1 MKNKMI
7 KRIILCAFILMFYVL
22 INKVQAN
29 SIKNIDM
36 DINLDKNGN
45 ATVTE
50 IWQANLTQGTEGYRT
65 FSNLENLTISNF
77 SVTDESGT
85 KFQTISEWNTNESF
99 SYKAYKCGIKETN
112 NGVEL
117 CWGISKYGNK
127 TYTLTYK
134 INKLVTQYMDCQGI
148 YFNFLNLDQDIN
160 KVTIRIH
167 CNNNLSAGN
176 SKIWAYGYTGTINF
190 ENGNIVLDSK
200 GKLSK
205 SQYMVG
211 LIKFENNIFSTN
223 NKSDLSF
230 EDVKESAENGTGN
243 GKKTLGKGMVIFI
256 NLILGIIFILLN
268 PITIGIIIISII
280 VIKDANKKTIVEKPV
295 NVEEPLNILQED
307 RQLPSDDKVEYYR
320 EIPCNK
326 DLEVTYWVCYQYYV
340 SADSVLKKGIVGA
353 IFLKWFK
360 EGKIAINKNQN
371 KKIEFKDNNYSIDLS
386 KIEYGENEVEN
397 SLIAILK
404 SAAGKNE
411 ILEPNELKNW
421 CKYNYENMK
430 NWFDNILN
438 YTERKLFG
446 QGLITK
452 GYSDGM
458 AVRNVSPKLKEE
470 ALKLKGLRRFLLDY
484 SLISEKEYMEV
495 QIWEEYLIF
504 AQLLGVA
511 DKVQE
516 QFSKLYPNFKSDTI
530 LDMSN
535 TTSYIDNIVDCCFEG
550 IREAERME
558 RARNNDGFG
567 PNPDGTGGS
576 SNPFGGSSAGGSSG
590 GGFR

>member
-7 KRIILCAFILMFYVL
+7 KRIVMCAIILMFYVF

-29 SIKNIDM
+29 SIEKIEM
-36 DINLDKNGN
+36 DIDLDENGD
-45 ATVTE
+45 ATVIET
-50 IWQANLTQGTEGYRT
+50 WQANLTQGTEGYRP
-65 FSNLENLTISNF
+65 FFKLQDSKILDF
-77 SVTDESGT
+77 SVTDESER
-85 KFQTISEWNTNESF
+85 KYQTISDWNTNGSF
-99 SYKAYKCGIKETN
+99 DYKSYKCGIKETS

-117 CWGISKYGNK
+117 CWGISQYGNK
-127 TYTLTYK
+127 IYTLKYK
-134 INKLVTQYMDCQGI
+134 INKLVTQYTDCQGI
-148 YFNFLNLDQDIN
+148 YFNFLKLNQDVN
-160 KVTIRIH
+160 KVVIKIH
-167 CNNNLSAGN
+167 CNNNLSVEN
-176 SKIWAYGYTGTINF
+176 SKIWSYGYKGTINF
-190 ENGNIVLDSK
+190 ENGDIVLDSK

-223 NKSDLSF
+223 NKSNLSF
-230 EDVKESAENGTGN
+230 EDVKKSAKSDMRIFVN
-243 GKKTLGKGMVIFI
+243 VI
-256 NLILGIIFILLN
+256 LTIISILLN
-268 PITIGIIIISII
+268 PFTIFIIVILISII
-280 VIKDANKKTIVEKPV
+280 KGANKKTIVEKSV
-295 NVEEPLNILQED
+295 SAEEPLNILQED
-307 RQLPSDDKVEYYR
+307 RRLPADNKVEYYR
-320 EIPCNK
+320 EIPCDK

-484 SLISEKEYMEV
+484 SLISEKEYIEV

-558 RARNNDGFG
+558 RAHDNDGFG
-567 PNPDGTGGS
+567 PNPDGAGGS
-576 SNPFGGSSAGGSSG
+576 SNPFGGGSAGGSSG

>member
-7 KRIILCAFILMFYVL
+7 KRIVMCAIILMFYVF

-29 SIKNIDM
+29 SIEKIEM
-36 DINLDKNGN
+36 DIDLDENGD
-45 ATVTE
+45 ATVIET
-50 IWQANLTQGTEGYRT
+50 WQANLTQGTEGYRP
-65 FSNLENLTISNF
+65 FFKLQDSKILDF
-77 SVTDESGT
+77 SVTDESER
-85 KFQTISEWNTNESF
+85 KYQTISDWNTNGSF
-99 SYKAYKCGIKETN
+99 DYKSYKCGIKETS

-117 CWGISKYGNK
+117 CWGISQYGNK
-127 TYTLTYK
+127 IYTLKYK
-134 INKLVTQYMDCQGI
+134 INKLVTQYTDCQGI
-148 YFNFLNLDQDIN
+148 YFNFLKLNQDVN
-160 KVTIRIH
+160 KVVIKIH
-167 CNNNLSAGN
+167 CNNNLSVEN
-176 SKIWAYGYTGTINF
+176 SKIWSYGYKGTINF
-190 ENGNIVLDSK
+190 ENGDIVLDSK

-223 NKSDLSF
+223 NKSNLSF
-230 EDVKESAENGTGN
+230 EDVKKSAKSDMRIFVN
-243 GKKTLGKGMVIFI
+243 VI
-256 NLILGIIFILLN
+256 LTIISILLN
-268 PITIGIIIISII
+268 PFTIFIIVILISII
-280 VIKDANKKTIVEKPV
+280 KGANKKTIVEKSV
-295 NVEEPLNILQED
+295 SAEEPLNILQED
-307 RQLPSDDKVEYYR
+307 RRLPADNKVEYYR
-320 EIPCNK
+320 EIPCDK

-438 YTERKLFG
+438 YTERKLLG

-452 GYSDGM
+452 GYSDGI
-458 AVRNVSPKLKEE
+458 AVRNVSPKLKED

-484 SLISEKEYMEV
+484 SLISEKEYIEV

-516 QFSKLYPNFKSDTI
+516 QFSKVYPNFKSDTI

-558 RARNNDGFG
+558 RAHDNDGFG
-567 PNPDGTGGS
+567 PNPDGAGGS
-576 SNPFGGSSAGGSSG
+576 SNPFGGGSAGGSSG

>member
-22 INKVQAN
+22 TNKVQAN
-29 SIKNIDM
+29 SIEKIEM
-36 DINLDKNGN
+36 DIDLDENGD
-45 ATVTE
+45 ATVIET
-50 IWQANLTQGTEGYRT
+50 WQANLTQGTEGYRP
-65 FSNLENLTISNF
+65 FFKLKDSKILDF
-77 SVTDESGT
+77 SVTDESER
-85 KFQTISEWNTNESF
+85 KYQIISDWNTNESF
-99 SYKAYKCGIKETN
+99 DYKSYKCGIKETS

-117 CWGISKYGNK
+117 CWGISQYGNK
-127 TYTLTYK
+127 IYTLKYK
-134 INKLVTQYMDCQGI
+134 INKLVTQYTDCQGI
-148 YFNFLNLDQDIN
+148 YFNFLKLNQDVN
-160 KVTIRIH
+160 KVVIKIH
-167 CNNNLSAGN
+167 CNNNLSVEN
-176 SKIWAYGYTGTINF
+176 SKIWSYGYKGTINF
-190 ENGNIVLDSK
+190 ENGDIVLDSK

-230 EDVKESAENGTGN
+230 EDVKKSAKSDIRILVN
-243 GKKTLGKGMVIFI
+243 VI
-256 NLILGIIFILLN
+256 LTIISILLN
-268 PITIGIIIISII
+268 PFTIFIIVILISII
-280 VIKDANKKTIVEKPV
+280 KGANKKTIVEKSV
-295 NVEEPLNILQED
+295 SAEEPLNILQED
-307 RQLPSDDKVEYYR
+307 RRLPADDKVEYYR
-320 EIPCNK
+320 EIPCDK

-438 YTERKLFG
+438 YTERKLLG

-452 GYSDGM
+452 GYSDGI
-458 AVRNVSPKLKEE
+458 AVRNVSPKLKED

-484 SLISEKEYMEV
+484 SLISEKEYIEV

-516 QFSKLYPNFKSDTI
+516 QFSKLYPNFKSYTI

-535 TTSYIDNIVDCCFEG
+535 TTSYIDNLVDCCFEG

-558 RARNNDGFG
+558 RTHNNDGFG
-567 PNPDGTGGS
+567 PNPDGAGGS
-576 SNPFGGSSAGGSSG
+576 SNLFGGGSAGGSSG

>member
-22 INKVQAN
+22 TNKVQAN
-29 SIKNIDM
+29 SIEKIEM
-36 DINLDKNGN
+36 DIDLDENGD
-45 ATVTE
+45 ATVIET
-50 IWQANLTQGTEGYRT
+50 WQANLTQGTEGYRP
-65 FSNLENLTISNF
+65 FFKLQDSKILDF
-77 SVTDESGT
+77 SVTDESER
-85 KFQTISEWNTNESF
+85 KYQIISDWNTNESF
-99 SYKAYKCGIKETN
+99 DYKSYKCGIKETS

-117 CWGISKYGNK
+117 CWGISQYGNK
-127 TYTLTYK
+127 IYTLKYK
-134 INKLVTQYMDCQGI
+134 INKLVTQYTDCQGI
-148 YFNFLNLDQDIN
+148 YFNFLKLNQDVNEVVI
-160 KVTIRIH
+160 KIH
-167 CNNNLSAGN
+167 CNNNLSVEN
-176 SKIWAYGYTGTINF
+176 SKIWSYGYKGTINF
-190 ENGNIVLDSK
+190 ENGDIVLDSK

-230 EDVKESAENGTGN
+230 EDVKKSAKSDIRILVN
-243 GKKTLGKGMVIFI
+243 VI
-256 NLILGIIFILLN
+256 LTIISILLN
-268 PITIGIIIISII
+268 PFTIFIIVILISII
-280 VIKDANKKTIVEKPV
+280 KGANKKTIVEKSV
-295 NVEEPLNILQED
+295 SAEEPLNILQED
-307 RQLPSDDKVEYYR
+307 RRLPADDKVEYYR
-320 EIPCNK
+320 EIPCDK

-438 YTERKLFG
+438 YTERKLLG

-452 GYSDGM
+452 GHSDGI
-458 AVRNVSPKLKEE
+458 AVRNVSPKLKED

-484 SLISEKEYMEV
+484 SLISEKEYIEV

-516 QFSKLYPNFKSDTI
+516 QFSKLYPNFKSYTI

-535 TTSYIDNIVDCCFEG
+535 TTSYIDNLVDCCFEG

-558 RARNNDGFG
+558 RTHNNDGFG
-567 PNPDGTGGS
+567 PNPDGAGGS
-576 SNPFGGSSAGGSSG
+576 SNLFGGGSAGGSSG

>member
-1 MKNKMI
+1 MEKNKSKKI
-7 KRIILCAFILMFYVL
+7 YKVIFIFTILLLYMFIGKAY
-22 INKVQAN
+22 AT
-29 SIKNIDM
+29 SIDDINIDVYI
-36 DINLDKNGN
+36 DENGD
-45 ATVTE
+45 AYVTE
-50 IWQANLTQGTEGYRT
+50 TWKTSLDEGTECYRT
-65 FSNLENLTISNF
+65 FSKLGNSEILDFQVS
-77 SVTDESGT
+77 DESER
-85 KFQTISEWNTNESF
+85 KYQIISDWNTNGSF
-99 SYKAYKCGIKETN
+99 DYKSYKCGIKETS

-117 CWGISKYGNK
+117 CWGISQYGNK
-127 TYTLTYK
+127 IYTLKYK
-134 INKLVTQYMDCQGI
+134 INKLVTQYTDCQGI
-148 YFNFLNLDQDIN
+148 YFNFLKLNQDVNEVVI
-160 KVTIRIH
+160 KIH
-167 CNNNLSAGN
+167 CNNNLSVEN
-176 SKIWAYGYTGTINF
+176 SKIWSYGYKGTINF
-190 ENGNIVLDSK
+190 ENGDIVLDSK

-230 EDVKESAENGTGN
+230 EDVKKSAKSDIRILVN
-243 GKKTLGKGMVIFI
+243 VI
-256 NLILGIIFILLN
+256 LTIISILLN
-268 PITIGIIIISII
+268 PFTIFIIVILISII
-280 VIKDANKKTIVEKPV
+280 KGANKKTIVEKSV
-295 NVEEPLNILQED
+295 SAEEPLNILQED
-307 RQLPSDDKVEYYR
+307 RRLPADDKVEYYR
-320 EIPCNK
+320 EIPCDK

-438 YTERKLFG
+438 YTERKLLG

-452 GYSDGM
+452 GYSDGI
-458 AVRNVSPKLKEE
+458 AVRNVSPKLKED

-484 SLISEKEYMEV
+484 SLISEKEYIEV

-516 QFSKLYPNFKSDTI
+516 QFSKLYPNFKSYTI

-535 TTSYIDNIVDCCFEG
+535 TTSYIDNLVDCCFEG

-558 RARNNDGFG
+558 RTHNNDGFG
-567 PNPDGTGGS
+567 PNPDGAGGS
-576 SNPFGGSSAGGSSG
+576 SNPFGGGSAGGSSG

>member
-7 KRIILCAFILMFYVL
+7 KRIVMCAIILMFYVF

-29 SIKNIDM
+29 SIEKIEM
-36 DINLDKNGN
+36 DIDLDENGD
-45 ATVTE
+45 ATVIET
-50 IWQANLTQGTEGYRT
+50 WQANLTQGTEGYRP
-65 FSNLENLTISNF
+65 FFKLQDSKILDF
-77 SVTDESGT
+77 SVTDESER
-85 KFQTISEWNTNESF
+85 KYQTISDWNTNGSF
-99 SYKAYKCGIKETN
+99 DYKSYKCGIKETS

-117 CWGISKYGNK
+117 CWGISQYGNK
-127 TYTLTYK
+127 IYTLKYK
-134 INKLVTQYMDCQGI
+134 INKLVTQYTDCQGI
-148 YFNFLNLDQDIN
+148 YFNFLKLNQDVN
-160 KVTIRIH
+160 KVVIKIH
-167 CNNNLSAGN
+167 CNNNLSVEN
-176 SKIWAYGYTGTINF
+176 SKIWSYGYKGTINF
-190 ENGNIVLDSK
+190 ENGDIVLDSK

-223 NKSDLSF
+223 NKSNLSF
-230 EDVKESAENGTGN
+230 EDVKKSAKSDMRIFVN
-243 GKKTLGKGMVIFI
+243 VI
-256 NLILGIIFILLN
+256 LTIISILLN
-268 PITIGIIIISII
+268 PFTIFIIVILISII
-280 VIKDANKKTIVEKPV
+280 KGANKKTIVEKSV
-295 NVEEPLNILQED
+295 SAEEPLNILQED
-307 RQLPSDDKVEYYR
+307 RRLPADNKVEYYR
-320 EIPCNK
+320 EIPCDK

-484 SLISEKEYMEV
+484 SLISEKEYIEV

-516 QFSKLYPNFKSDTI
+516 QFSKVYPNFKSDTI

-558 RARNNDGFG
+558 RAHDNDGFG
-567 PNPDGTGGS
+567 PNPDGAGGS
-576 SNPFGGSSAGGSSG
+576 SNPFGGGSAGGSSG

>member
-22 INKVQAN
+22 TNKVQAN
-29 SIKNIDM
+29 SIEKIEM
-36 DINLDKNGN
+36 DIDLDENGD
-45 ATVTE
+45 ATVIET
-50 IWQANLTQGTEGYRT
+50 WQANLTQGTEGYRP
-65 FSNLENLTISNF
+65 FFKLQDSKILDF
-77 SVTDESGT
+77 SVTDESER
-85 KFQTISEWNTNESF
+85 KYQIISDWNTNESF
-99 SYKAYKCGIKETN
+99 DYKSYKCGIKETS

-117 CWGISKYGNK
+117 CWGISQYGNK
-127 TYTLTYK
+127 IYTLKYK
-134 INKLVTQYMDCQGI
+134 INKLVTQYTDCQGI
-148 YFNFLNLDQDIN
+148 YFNFLKLNQDVNEVVI
-160 KVTIRIH
+160 KIH
-167 CNNNLSAGN
+167 CNNNLSVEN
-176 SKIWAYGYTGTINF
+176 SKIWSYGYKGTINF
-190 ENGNIVLDSK
+190 ENGDIVLDSK

-230 EDVKESAENGTGN
+230 EDVKKSAKSDIRILVN
-243 GKKTLGKGMVIFI
+243 VI
-256 NLILGIIFILLN
+256 LTIISILLN
-268 PITIGIIIISII
+268 PFTIFIIVILISII
-280 VIKDANKKTIVEKPV
+280 KGANKKTIVEKSV
-295 NVEEPLNILQED
+295 SAEEPLNILQED
-307 RQLPSDDKVEYYR
+307 RRLPADDKVEYYR
-320 EIPCNK
+320 EIPCDK

-411 ILEPNELKNW
+411 ILEPNELKNC

-438 YTERKLFG
+438 YTERKLLG

-452 GYSDGM
+452 GYSDGI
-458 AVRNVSPKLKEE
+458 AVRNVSPKLKED

-484 SLISEKEYMEV
+484 SLISEKEYIEV

-504 AQLLGVA
+504 AQLLGVE

-516 QFSKLYPNFKSDTI
+516 QFSKLYPNFKSYTI

-535 TTSYIDNIVDCCFEG
+535 TTSYIDNLVDCCFEG

-558 RARNNDGFG
+558 RTHNNDGFG
-567 PNPDGTGGS
+567 PNPDGAGGS
-576 SNPFGGSSAGGSSG
+576 SNPFGGGSAGGSSG

>member
-22 INKVQAN
+22 TNKVQAN
-29 SIKNIDM
+29 SIEKIEM
-36 DINLDKNGN
+36 DIDLDENGD
-45 ATVTE
+45 ATVIET
-50 IWQANLTQGTEGYRT
+50 WQANLTQGTEGYRP
-65 FSNLENLTISNF
+65 FFKLKDSKILDF
-77 SVTDESGT
+77 SVTDESER
-85 KFQTISEWNTNESF
+85 KYQIISDWNTNESF
-99 SYKAYKCGIKETN
+99 DYKSYKCGIKETS

-117 CWGISKYGNK
+117 CWGISQYGNK
-127 TYTLTYK
+127 IYTLKYK
-134 INKLVTQYMDCQGI
+134 INKLVTQYTDCQGI
-148 YFNFLNLDQDIN
+148 YFNFLKLNQDVN
-160 KVTIRIH
+160 KVVIKIH
-167 CNNNLSAGN
+167 CNNNLSVEN
-176 SKIWAYGYTGTINF
+176 SKIWSYGYKGTINF
-190 ENGNIVLDSK
+190 ENGDIVLDSK

-230 EDVKESAENGTGN
+230 EDVKKSAKSDIRILVN
-243 GKKTLGKGMVIFI
+243 VI
-256 NLILGIIFILLN
+256 LTIISILLN
-268 PITIGIIIISII
+268 PFTIFIIVILISII
-280 VIKDANKKTIVEKPV
+280 KGANKKTIVEKSV
-295 NVEEPLNILQED
+295 SAEEPLNILQED
-307 RQLPSDDKVEYYR
+307 RRLPADDKVEYYR
-320 EIPCNK
+320 EIPCDK

-438 YTERKLFG
+438 YTERKLLG

-452 GYSDGM
+452 GYSDGI
-458 AVRNVSPKLKEE
+458 AVRNVSPKLKED

-484 SLISEKEYMEV
+484 SLISEKEYIEV

-516 QFSKLYPNFKSDTI
+516 QFSKLYPNFKSYTI

-535 TTSYIDNIVDCCFEG
+535 TTSYIDNLVDCCFEG

-558 RARNNDGFG
+558 RTHNNDGFG
-567 PNPDGTGGS
+567 PNPDGAGGS
-576 SNPFGGSSAGGSSG
+576 SNPFGGGSAGGSSG

>member
-22 INKVQAN
+22 TNKVQAN
-29 SIKNIDM
+29 SIEKIEM
-36 DINLDKNGN
+36 DIDLDENGD
-45 ATVTE
+45 ATVIET
-50 IWQANLTQGTEGYRT
+50 WQANLTQGTEGYRP
-65 FSNLENLTISNF
+65 FFKLQDSKILDF
-77 SVTDESGT
+77 SVTDESER
-85 KFQTISEWNTNESF
+85 KYQIISDWNTNESF
-99 SYKAYKCGIKETN
+99 DYKSYKCGIKETS

-117 CWGISKYGNK
+117 CWGISQYGNK
-127 TYTLTYK
+127 IYTLKYK
-134 INKLVTQYMDCQGI
+134 INKLVTQYTDCQGI
-148 YFNFLNLDQDIN
+148 YFNFLKLNQDVNEVVI
-160 KVTIRIH
+160 KIH
-167 CNNNLSAGN
+167 CNNNLSVEN
-176 SKIWAYGYTGTINF
+176 SKIWSYGYKGTINF
-190 ENGNIVLDSK
+190 ENGDIVLDSK

-230 EDVKESAENGTGN
+230 EDVKKSAKSDIRILVN
-243 GKKTLGKGMVIFI
+243 VI
-256 NLILGIIFILLN
+256 LTIISILLN
-268 PITIGIIIISII
+268 PFTIFIIVILISII
-280 VIKDANKKTIVEKPV
+280 KGANKKTIVEKSV
-295 NVEEPLNILQED
+295 SAEEPLNILQED
-307 RQLPSDDKVEYYR
+307 RRLPADDKVEYYR
-320 EIPCNK
+320 EIPCDK

-438 YTERKLFG
+438 YTERKLLG

-452 GYSDGM
+452 GYSDGI
-458 AVRNVSPKLKEE
+458 AVRNVSPKLKED

-484 SLISEKEYMEV
+484 SLISEKEYIEV

-516 QFSKLYPNFKSDTI
+516 QFSKLYPNFKSYTI

-535 TTSYIDNIVDCCFEG
+535 TTSYIDNLVDCCFEG

-558 RARNNDGFG
+558 RTHNNDGFG
-567 PNPDGTGGS
+567 PNPDGAGGS
-576 SNPFGGSSAGGSSG
+576 SNLFGGGSAGGSSG

>member
-22 INKVQAN
+22 TNKVQAN
-29 SIKNIDM
+29 SIEKIEM
-36 DINLDKNGN
+36 DIDLDENGD
-45 ATVTE
+45 ATVIET
-50 IWQANLTQGTEGYRT
+50 WQANLTQGTEGYRP
-65 FSNLENLTISNF
+65 FFKLQDSKILDF
-77 SVTDESGT
+77 SVTDESER
-85 KFQTISEWNTNESF
+85 KYQIISDWNTNESF
-99 SYKAYKCGIKETN
+99 DYKSYKCGIKETS

-117 CWGISKYGNK
+117 CWGISQYGNK
-127 TYTLTYK
+127 IYTLKYK
-134 INKLVTQYMDCQGI
+134 INKLVTQYTDCQGI
-148 YFNFLNLDQDIN
+148 YFNFLKLNQDVNEVVI
-160 KVTIRIH
+160 KIH
-167 CNNNLSAGN
+167 CNNNLSVEN
-176 SKIWAYGYTGTINF
+176 SKIWSYGYKGTINF
-190 ENGNIVLDSK
+190 ENGDIVLDSK

-230 EDVKESAENGTGN
+230 EDVKKSAKSDIRILVN
-243 GKKTLGKGMVIFI
+243 VI
-256 NLILGIIFILLN
+256 LTIISILLN
-268 PITIGIIIISII
+268 PFTIFIIVILISII
-280 VIKDANKKTIVEKPV
+280 KGANKKTIVEKSV
-295 NVEEPLNILQED
+295 SAEEPLNILQED
-307 RQLPSDDKVEYYR
+307 RRLPADDKVEYYR
-320 EIPCNK
+320 EIPCDK

-421 CKYNYENMK
+421 CKYNHENMK

-438 YTERKLFG
+438 YTERKLLG

-452 GYSDGM
+452 GYSDGI
-458 AVRNVSPKLKEE
+458 AVRNVSPKLKED

-484 SLISEKEYMEV
+484 SLISEKEYIEV

-516 QFSKLYPNFKSDTI
+516 QFSKLYPNFKSYTI

-535 TTSYIDNIVDCCFEG
+535 TTSYIDNLVDCCFEG

-558 RARNNDGFG
+558 RTHNNDGFG
-567 PNPDGTGGS
+567 PNPDGAGGS
-576 SNPFGGSSAGGSSG
+576 SNLFGGGSAGGSSG

>member
-22 INKVQAN
+22 TNKVQAN
-29 SIKNIDM
+29 SIEKIEM
-36 DINLDKNGN
+36 DIDLDENGD
-45 ATVTE
+45 ATVIET
-50 IWQANLTQGTEGYRT
+50 WQANLTQGTEGYRP
-65 FSNLENLTISNF
+65 FFKLQDSKILDF
-77 SVTDESGT
+77 SVTDESER
-85 KFQTISEWNTNESF
+85 KYQIISDWNTNESF
-99 SYKAYKCGIKETN
+99 DYKSYKCGIKETS

-117 CWGISKYGNK
+117 CWGISQYGNK
-127 TYTLTYK
+127 IYTLKYK
-134 INKLVTQYMDCQGI
+134 INKLVTQYTDCQGI
-148 YFNFLNLDQDIN
+148 YFNFLKLNQDVNEVVI
-160 KVTIRIH
+160 KIH
-167 CNNNLSAGN
+167 CNNNLSVEN
-176 SKIWAYGYTGTINF
+176 SKIWSYGYKGTINF
-190 ENGNIVLDSK
+190 ENGDIVLDSK

-230 EDVKESAENGTGN
+230 EDVKKSAKSDIRILVN
-243 GKKTLGKGMVIFI
+243 VI
-256 NLILGIIFILLN
+256 LTIISILLN
-268 PITIGIIIISII
+268 PFTIFIIVILISII
-280 VIKDANKKTIVEKPV
+280 KGANKKTIVEKSV
-295 NVEEPLNILQED
+295 SAEEPLNILQED
-307 RQLPSDDKVEYYR
+307 RRLPADDKVEYYR
-320 EIPCNK
+320 EIPCDK

-386 KIEYGENEVEN
+386 KIEYVENEVEN

-438 YTERKLFG
+438 YTERKLLG

-452 GYSDGM
+452 GYSDGI
-458 AVRNVSPKLKEE
+458 AVRNVSPKLKED

-484 SLISEKEYMEV
+484 SLISEKEYIEV

-516 QFSKLYPNFKSDTI
+516 QFSKLYPNFKSYTI

-535 TTSYIDNIVDCCFEG
+535 TTSYIDNLVDCCFEG

-558 RARNNDGFG
+558 RTHNNDGFG
-567 PNPDGTGGS
+567 PNPDGAGGS
-576 SNPFGGSSAGGSSG
+576 SNLFGGGSAGGSSG

>member
-22 INKVQAN
+22 TNKVQAN
-29 SIKNIDM
+29 SIEKIEM
-36 DINLDKNGN
+36 DIDLDENGD
-45 ATVTE
+45 ATVIET
-50 IWQANLTQGTEGYRT
+50 WQANLTQGTEGYRP
-65 FSNLENLTISNF
+65 FFKLQDSKILDF
-77 SVTDESGT
+77 SVTDESER
-85 KFQTISEWNTNESF
+85 KYQIISDWNTNESF
-99 SYKAYKCGIKETN
+99 DYKSYKCGIKETS

-117 CWGISKYGNK
+117 CWGISQYGNK
-127 TYTLTYK
+127 IYTLKYK
-134 INKLVTQYMDCQGI
+134 INKLVTQYTDCQGI
-148 YFNFLNLDQDIN
+148 YFNFLKLNQDVNEVVI
-160 KVTIRIH
+160 KIH
-167 CNNNLSAGN
+167 CNNNLSVEN
-176 SKIWAYGYTGTINF
+176 SKIWSYGYKGTINF
-190 ENGNIVLDSK
+190 ENGDIVLDSK

-230 EDVKESAENGTGN
+230 EDVKKSAKSDIRILVN
-243 GKKTLGKGMVIFI
+243 VI
-256 NLILGIIFILLN
+256 LTIISILLN
-268 PITIGIIIISII
+268 PFTIFIIVILISII
-280 VIKDANKKTIVEKPV
+280 KGANKKTIVEKSISA
-295 NVEEPLNILQED
+295 EEPLNILQED
-307 RQLPSDDKVEYYR
+307 RRLPADDKVEYYR
-320 EIPCNK
+320 EIPCDK

-371 KKIEFKDNNYSIDLS
+371 KKIEFKDNNYSMDLS

-438 YTERKLFG
+438 YTERKLLG

-452 GYSDGM
+452 GYSDGI
-458 AVRNVSPKLKEE
+458 AVRNVSPKLKED

-484 SLISEKEYMEV
+484 SLISEKEYIEV

-516 QFSKLYPNFKSDTI
+516 QFSKLYPNFKSYTI

-535 TTSYIDNIVDCCFEG
+535 TTSYIDNLVDCCFEG

-558 RARNNDGFG
+558 RTHNNDGFG
-567 PNPDGTGGS
+567 PNPDGAGGS
-576 SNPFGGSSAGGSSG
+576 SNLFGGGSAGGSSG

>member
-22 INKVQAN
+22 TNKVQAN
-29 SIKNIDM
+29 SIEKIEM
-36 DINLDKNGN
+36 DIDLDENGD
-45 ATVTE
+45 ATVIET
-50 IWQANLTQGTEGYRT
+50 WQANLTQGTEGYRP
-65 FSNLENLTISNF
+65 FFKLQDSKILDF
-77 SVTDESGT
+77 SVTDESER
-85 KFQTISEWNTNESF
+85 KYQIISDWNTNESF
-99 SYKAYKCGIKETN
+99 DYKSYKCGIKETS

-117 CWGISKYGNK
+117 CWGISQYGNK
-127 TYTLTYK
+127 IYTLKYK
-134 INKLVTQYMDCQGI
+134 INKLVTQYTDCQGI
-148 YFNFLNLDQDIN
+148 YFNFLKLNQDVNEVVI
-160 KVTIRIH
+160 KIH
-167 CNNNLSAGN
+167 CNNNLSVEN
-176 SKIWAYGYTGTINF
+176 SKIWSYGYKGTINF
-190 ENGNIVLDSK
+190 ENGDIVLDSK

-230 EDVKESAENGTGN
+230 EDVKKSAKSDIRILVN
-243 GKKTLGKGMVIFI
+243 VI
-256 NLILGIIFILLN
+256 LTIISILLN
-268 PITIGIIIISII
+268 PFTIFIIVILISII
-280 VIKDANKKTIVEKPV
+280 KGANKKTIVEKSV
-295 NVEEPLNILQED
+295 SAEEPLNILQED
-307 RQLPSDDKVEYYR
+307 RRLPADDKVEYYR
-320 EIPCNK
+320 EIPCDK

-438 YTERKLFG
+438 YTERKLLG

-452 GYSDGM
+452 GYSDGI
-458 AVRNVSPKLKEE
+458 AVRNVSPKLKED

-484 SLISEKEYMEV
+484 SLISEKEYIEV

-516 QFSKLYPNFKSDTI
+516 QFSKLYPNFKSYTI

-535 TTSYIDNIVDCCFEG
+535 TTSYIDNLVDCCFEG

-558 RARNNDGFG
+558 RTHNNDGFG
-567 PNPDGTGGS
+567 PNPDGAGGS
-576 SNPFGGSSAGGSSG
+576 SNPFGGGSAGGSSG

>member
-7 KRIILCAFILMFYVL
+7 KRIVMCAIILMFYVF

-29 SIKNIDM
+29 SIEKIEM
-36 DINLDKNGN
+36 DIDLDKNGD
-45 ATVTE
+45 ATVIET
-50 IWQANLTQGTEGYRT
+50 WQANLTQGTEGYRT
-65 FSNLENLTISNF
+65 SFKLQDSKILDF
-77 SVTDESGT
+77 SVTDESGR
-85 KFQTISEWNTNESF
+85 KYQTISDWNTNESF
-99 SYKAYKCGIKETN
+99 DYKAYKCGIKEKS

-117 CWGISKYGNK
+117 CWGISQYGNK

-134 INKLVTQYMDCQGI
+134 INKLVTQYDDCQGI
-148 YFNFLNLDQDIN
+148 YFNFLNLDQDVNNVIIKIHYN
-160 KVTIRIH
+160 SNELSVNNSRIW
-167 CNNNLSAGN
+167 S
-176 SKIWAYGYTGTINF
+176 YGYKGTINF
-190 ENGNIVLDSK
+190 ENGDIVLDSK

-230 EDVKESAENGTGN
+230 EDVKKSAEKGN
-243 GKKTLGKGMVIFI
+243 AGSVDEVIM
-256 NLILGIIFILLN
+256 NLIIIGMYIISN
-268 PITIGIIIISII
+268 PIVIIIIIITIAIIKSQKNKGKII
-280 VIKDANKKTIVEKPV
+280 VKRMASI
-295 NVEEPLNILQED
+295 EEPLNILQED
-307 RQLPSDDKVEYYR
+307 RRLPSDDKIEYYR

-326 DLEVTYWVCYQYYV
+326 DLDVAYWVCYQYYV
-340 SADSVLKKGIVGA
+340 SADSVLNRGIIGA

-386 KIEYGENEVEN
+386 KIDYVENEVEN

-438 YTERKLFG
+438 YTERKLLE

-452 GYSDGM
+452 GYSDGI
-458 AVRNVSPKLKEE
+458 AVRNVSPKLKED

-484 SLISEKEYMEV
+484 SLISEKEYIEV

-516 QFSKLYPNFKSDTI
+516 QFSKLYPNFKSYTI

-535 TTSYIDNIVDCCFEG
+535 TTSYIDNLVDCCFEG

-558 RARNNDGFG
+558 RKHDNDGFG
-567 PNPDGTGGS
+567 PNPDGVGGS
-576 SNPFGGSSAGGSSG
+576 SNPFGGGSAGGSSG

>member
-7 KRIILCAFILMFYVL
+7 KRIIQCAFILMFYVL
-22 INKVQAN
+22 TNKVQAN
-29 SIKNIDM
+29 SIEKIEM
-36 DINLDKNGN
+36 DIDLDENGD
-45 ATVTE
+45 ATVIET
-50 IWQANLTQGTEGYRT
+50 WQANLTQGTEGYRP
-65 FSNLENLTISNF
+65 FFKLQDSKILDF
-77 SVTDESGT
+77 SVTDESER
-85 KFQTISEWNTNESF
+85 KYQIISDWNTNESF
-99 SYKAYKCGIKETN
+99 DYKSYKCGIKETS

-117 CWGISKYGNK
+117 CWGISQYGNK
-127 TYTLTYK
+127 IYTLKYK
-134 INKLVTQYMDCQGI
+134 INKLVTQYTDCQGI
-148 YFNFLNLDQDIN
+148 YFNFLKLNQDVNEVVI
-160 KVTIRIH
+160 KIH
-167 CNNNLSAGN
+167 CNNNLSVEN
-176 SKIWAYGYTGTINF
+176 SKIWSYGYKGTINF
-190 ENGNIVLDSK
+190 ENGDIVLDSK

-230 EDVKESAENGTGN
+230 EDVKKSAKSDIRILVN
-243 GKKTLGKGMVIFI
+243 VI
-256 NLILGIIFILLN
+256 LTIISILLN
-268 PITIGIIIISII
+268 PFTIFIIVILISII
-280 VIKDANKKTIVEKPV
+280 KGANKKTIVEKSV
-295 NVEEPLNILQED
+295 SAEEPLNILQED
-307 RQLPSDDKVEYYR
+307 RRLPADDKVEYYR
-320 EIPCNK
+320 EIPCDK

-438 YTERKLFG
+438 YTERKLLG

-452 GYSDGM
+452 GYSDGI
-458 AVRNVSPKLKEE
+458 AVRNVSPKLKED

-484 SLISEKEYMEV
+484 SLISEKEYIEV

-516 QFSKLYPNFKSDTI
+516 QFSKLYPNFKSYTI

-535 TTSYIDNIVDCCFEG
+535 TTSYIDNLVDCCFEG

-558 RARNNDGFG
+558 RTHNNDGFG
-567 PNPDGTGGS
+567 PNPDGAGGS
-576 SNPFGGSSAGGSSG
+576 SNLFGGGSAGGSSG

>member
-22 INKVQAN
+22 TNKVQAN
-29 SIKNIDM
+29 SIEKIEM
-36 DINLDKNGN
+36 DIDLDENGD
-45 ATVTE
+45 ATVIET
-50 IWQANLTQGTEGYRT
+50 WQANLTQGTEGYRP
-65 FSNLENLTISNF
+65 FFKLQDSKILDF
-77 SVTDESGT
+77 SVTDESER
-85 KFQTISEWNTNESF
+85 KYQIISDWNTNESF
-99 SYKAYKCGIKETN
+99 DYKSYKCGIKETS

-117 CWGISKYGNK
+117 CWGISQYGNK
-127 TYTLTYK
+127 IYTLKYK
-134 INKLVTQYMDCQGI
+134 INKLVTQYTDCQGI
-148 YFNFLNLDQDIN
+148 YFNFLKLNQDVNEVVI
-160 KVTIRIH
+160 KIH
-167 CNNNLSAGN
+167 CNNNLSVEN
-176 SKIWAYGYTGTINF
+176 SKIWSYGYKGTINF
-190 ENGNIVLDSK
+190 ENGDIVLDSK

-230 EDVKESAENGTGN
+230 EDVKKSAKSDIRILVN
-243 GKKTLGKGMVIFI
+243 VI
-256 NLILGIIFILLN
+256 LTIISILLN
-268 PITIGIIIISII
+268 PFTIFIIVILISII
-280 VIKDANKKTIVEKPV
+280 KGANKKTIVEKSV
-295 NVEEPLNILQED
+295 SAEEPLNILQED
-307 RQLPSDDKVEYYR
+307 RRLPADDKVEYYR
-320 EIPCNK
+320 EIPCDK

-438 YTERKLFG
+438 YTERKLLG

-452 GYSDGM
+452 GYSDGI
-458 AVRNVSPKLKEE
+458 AVRNVSPKLKED

-484 SLISEKEYMEV
+484 SLISEKEYIEV

-516 QFSKLYPNFKSDTI
+516 QFSKLYPNFKSYTI

-535 TTSYIDNIVDCCFEG
+535 TTSYIDNLVDCCFEG

-558 RARNNDGFG
+558 RTHNNDGFG
-567 PNPDGTGGS
+567 PNPDGAGGA
-576 SNPFGGSSAGGSSG
+576 SNLFGGGSAGGSSG

>member
-22 INKVQAN
+22 TNKVQAN
-29 SIKNIDM
+29 SIEKIEM
-36 DINLDKNGN
+36 DIDLDENGD
-45 ATVTE
+45 ATVIET
-50 IWQANLTQGTEGYRT
+50 WQANLTQGTEGYRP
-65 FSNLENLTISNF
+65 FFKLQDSKILDF
-77 SVTDESGT
+77 SVTDESER
-85 KFQTISEWNTNESF
+85 KYQIISDWNTNESF
-99 SYKAYKCGIKETN
+99 DYKSYKCGIKETS

-117 CWGISKYGNK
+117 CWGISQYGNK
-127 TYTLTYK
+127 IYTLKYK
-134 INKLVTQYMDCQGI
+134 INKLVTQYTDCQGI
-148 YFNFLNLDQDIN
+148 YFNFLKLNQDVNEVVI
-160 KVTIRIH
+160 KIH
-167 CNNNLSAGN
+167 CNNNLSVEN
-176 SKIWAYGYTGTINF
+176 SKIWSYGYKGTINF
-190 ENGNIVLDSK
+190 ENGDIVLDSK

-230 EDVKESAENGTGN
+230 EDVKKSAKSDIRILVN
-243 GKKTLGKGMVIFI
+243 VI
-256 NLILGIIFILLN
+256 LTIISILLN
-268 PITIGIIIISII
+268 PFTIFIIVILISII
-280 VIKDANKKTIVEKPV
+280 KGANKKTIVEKSISA
-295 NVEEPLNILQED
+295 EEPLNILQED
-307 RQLPSDDKVEYYR
+307 RRLPADDKVEYYR
-320 EIPCNK
+320 EIPCDK

-438 YTERKLFG
+438 YTERKLLG

-452 GYSDGM
+452 GYSDGI
-458 AVRNVSPKLKEE
+458 AVRNVSPKLKED

-484 SLISEKEYMEV
+484 SLISEKEYIEV

-516 QFSKLYPNFKSDTI
+516 QFSKLYPNFKSYTI

-535 TTSYIDNIVDCCFEG
+535 TTSYIDNLVDCCFEG

-558 RARNNDGFG
+558 RTHNNDGFG
-567 PNPDGTGGS
+567 PNPDGAGGS
-576 SNPFGGSSAGGSSG
+576 SNPFGGGSAGGSSG

>member
-22 INKVQAN
+22 TNKVQAN
-29 SIKNIDM
+29 SIEKIEM
-36 DINLDKNGN
+36 DIDLDENGD
-45 ATVTE
+45 ATVIET
-50 IWQANLTQGTEGYRT
+50 WQANLTQGTEGYRP
-65 FSNLENLTISNF
+65 FFKLQDSKILDF
-77 SVTDESGT
+77 SVTDESER
-85 KFQTISEWNTNESF
+85 KYQIISDWNTNESF
-99 SYKAYKCGIKETN
+99 DYKSYKCGIKETS

-117 CWGISKYGNK
+117 CWGISQYGNK
-127 TYTLTYK
+127 IYTLKYK
-134 INKLVTQYMDCQGI
+134 INKLVTQYTDCQGI
-148 YFNFLNLDQDIN
+148 YFNFLKLNQDVNEVVI
-160 KVTIRIH
+160 KIH
-167 CNNNLSAGN
+167 CNNNLSVEN
-176 SKIWAYGYTGTINF
+176 SKIWSYGYKGTINF
-190 ENGNIVLDSK
+190 ENGDIVLDSK

-230 EDVKESAENGTGN
+230 EDVKKSAKSDIRIFVN
-243 GKKTLGKGMVIFI
+243 VI
-256 NLILGIIFILLN
+256 LTIISILLN
-268 PITIGIIIISII
+268 PFTIFIIVILISII
-280 VIKDANKKTIVEKPV
+280 KGANKKTIVEKSV
-295 NVEEPLNILQED
+295 SAEEPLNILQED
-307 RQLPSDDKVEYYR
+307 RRLPADDKVEYYR
-320 EIPCNK
+320 EIPCDK

-438 YTERKLFG
+438 YTERKLLG

-452 GYSDGM
+452 GYSDGI
-458 AVRNVSPKLKEE
+458 AVRNVSPKLKED

-484 SLISEKEYMEV
+484 SLISEKEYIEV

-516 QFSKLYPNFKSDTI
+516 QFSKLYPNFKSYTI

-535 TTSYIDNIVDCCFEG
+535 TTSYIDNLVDCCFEG

-558 RARNNDGFG
+558 RTHNNDGFG
-567 PNPDGTGGS
+567 PNPDGAGGS
-576 SNPFGGSSAGGSSG
+576 SNLFGGGSAGGSSG

>member
-22 INKVQAN
+22 TNKVQAN
-29 SIKNIDM
+29 SIEKIEM
-36 DINLDKNGN
+36 DIDLDENGD
-45 ATVTE
+45 ATVIET
-50 IWQANLTQGTEGYRT
+50 WQANLTQGTEGYRP
-65 FSNLENLTISNF
+65 FFKLQDSKILDF
-77 SVTDESGT
+77 SVTDESER
-85 KFQTISEWNTNESF
+85 KYQIISDWNTNESF
-99 SYKAYKCGIKETN
+99 DYKSYKCGIKETS

-117 CWGISKYGNK
+117 CWGISQYGNK
-127 TYTLTYK
+127 IYTLKYK
-134 INKLVTQYMDCQGI
+134 INKLVTQYTDCQGI
-148 YFNFLNLDQDIN
+148 YFNFLKLNQDVNEVVI
-160 KVTIRIH
+160 KIH
-167 CNNNLSAGN
+167 CNNNLLVEN
-176 SKIWAYGYTGTINF
+176 SKIWSYGYKGTINF
-190 ENGNIVLDSK
+190 ENGDIVLDSK

-230 EDVKESAENGTGN
+230 EDVKKSAKSDIRILVN
-243 GKKTLGKGMVIFI
+243 VI
-256 NLILGIIFILLN
+256 LTIISILLN
-268 PITIGIIIISII
+268 PFTIFIIVILISII
-280 VIKDANKKTIVEKPV
+280 KGANKKTIVEKSV
-295 NVEEPLNILQED
+295 SAEEPLNILQED
-307 RQLPSDDKVEYYR
+307 RRLPADDKVEYYR
-320 EIPCNK
+320 EIPCDK

-438 YTERKLFG
+438 YTERKLLG

-452 GYSDGM
+452 GYSDGI
-458 AVRNVSPKLKEE
+458 AVRNVSPKLKED

-484 SLISEKEYMEV
+484 SLISEKEYIEV

-516 QFSKLYPNFKSDTI
+516 QFSKLYPNFKSYTI

-535 TTSYIDNIVDCCFEG
+535 TTSYIDNLVDCCFEG

-558 RARNNDGFG
+558 RTHNNDGFG
-567 PNPDGTGGS
+567 PNPDGAGGS
-576 SNPFGGSSAGGSSG
+576 SNLFGGGSAGGSSG